1 MYVWFWPTL
10 HICEL
15 SPVCSHALI
24 FTSARSHTHT
34 LSAFHLCVFSRMLCS
49 LLPLA
54 CCFNALTCEIFG
66 FYHYAFESTRSI
78 TCAHCWCQPLCVRNY
93 TLCRLCKLLVSTSV
107 RSKLHTLSP
116 LQIVGVNLCA
126 FETTRSVTLANC
138 WCQPLCVRIYTLSP
152 ARILG
157 VNLCAFETTRSVTLA
172 NCWCPPLCVQSH
184 VLFHRCALLASTSVR
199 LNTHVLQHMQ
209 MRLHSC
215 LTTWHLSP
223 LGG

>member
-78 TCAHCWCQPLCVRNY
+78 TCAHCWCQPLCVR
-93 TLCRLCKLLVSTSV
+93 
-107 RSKLHTLSP
+107 
-116 LQIVGVNLCA
+116 
-126 FETTRSVTLANC
+126 
-138 WCQPLCVRIYTLSP
+138 IYTLSP